1 MRLLQRFSIL
11 QLSVLGAGI
20 LLISVAYLAFKD
32 IKRSLDD
39 TRAASTDI
47 EMIAL
52 IATVESVA
60 HHHAVERGLTAG
72 YLGNPTSKG
81 RENVEAQRKQA
92 DRAEAQ
98 LTSLMQN
105 DGAYGDRVTKIL
117 NPLLGYLGNKQA
129 LRREVDSQQ
138 GTRAFRFYSSLNASA
153 LNAATALT
161 MYVNNLASKEQ
172 LSSAILL
179 AQLKER
185 LGQQRG
191 KVNGVIAR
199 QEASD
204 TVISELKRYQQEV
217 QYISGKLENSLP
229 NDSVAI
235 FTRAMT
241 SDEATL
247 INRTL
252 KNLNSGKVDV
262 TMLPTNSEWFG
273 AATSQIN
280 DVKSILDN
288 IWVQVNKNAK
298 DMHSE
303 ASFALILTLIIIF
316 VGIVVITLIYR
327 ALLYILNTQ
336 LTRLTQNLSKIAEK
350 GDLTVD
356 VKMQVQNEL
365 GTVSIAINK
374 TILALKDLIRGLEQ
388 SIDASS
394 RLSSELEASCT
405 EMVQDAGKT
414 QQRSLNIASAL
425 EEISVTST
433 DIAKS
438 AFDTLAASKSLDQL
452 AIEAFDINES
462 IRTAMK
468 QLEDDMKDVK
478 DNAAAMEKQ
487 VTDISSIL
495 ETINTLSDQTN
506 LLALNA
512 AIEAARAGEHGRGF
526 AVVADEVRKLAQSS
540 RDASA
545 QIATLLTALQQAS
558 LVVVQD
564 VNKNALAV
572 NQSVEITGR
581 GRETARKVKDAAS
594 NVELM
599 ANNMSA
605 AAEQQS
611 VTTQEVAK
619 DIVDVEAAAKHEVE
633 LAQALSK
640 LSNLMKENNLVLSRT
655 IANFT
660 ID

>member
-1 MRLLQRFSIL
+1 VRLLQRFSIL

-20 LLISVAYLAFKD
+20 LLISVSYLAFKD
-32 IKRSLDD
+32 IKRSLEV

-52 IATVESVA
+52 IAAVESVA

-72 YLGNPTSKG
+72 YLGNPTPEG
-81 RENVEAQRKQA
+81 RDKVEAQRKQA
-92 DRAEAQ
+92 DNAAVQ
-98 LTSLMQN
+98 LMLLLQN
-105 DGAYGDRVTKIL
+105 DGAYSDRVIKIL
-117 NPLLGYLGNKQA
+117 NPLLGYLDDKEA

-138 GTRAFRFYSSLNASA
+138 GKRAFTFYSSLNASA

-161 MYVNNLASKEQ
+161 IYVNNLASKEQ
-172 LSSAILL
+172 LSNAILL

-199 QEASD
+199 KEASE
-204 TVISELKRYQQEV
+204 TVINELKGYQQEA
-217 QYISGKLENSLP
+217 QYISGKLENSLSK
-229 NDSVAI
+229 DSVAM

-241 SDEATL
+241 SNEATL
-247 INRTL
+247 ISRTL
-252 KNLNSGKVDV
+252 KSLNSGNIDANA
-262 TMLPTNSEWFG
+262 LPSNSEWFG
-273 AATSQIN
+273 AATSQIK
-280 DVKSILDN
+280 DVKAILDN
-288 IWVQVNKNAK
+288 IWVQVNKNAE
-298 DMHSE
+298 DMHSD

-316 VGIVVITLIYR
+316 VGIVVISLIYR

-336 LTRLTQNLSKIAEK
+336 LTRLTHNLSKIAEK

-356 VKMQVQNEL
+356 VEMQVQNEL

-388 SIDASS
+388 SIGASA

-438 AFDTLAASKSLDQL
+438 AFDTLTASKSLDEL
-452 AIEAFDINES
+452 AIEAFEINES
-462 IRTAMK
+462 IRKAMK
-468 QLEDDMKDVK
+468 QLEEDMTHVEE
-478 DNAAAMEKQ
+478 NAAAMEKQ

-545 QIATLLTALQQAS
+545 QIATLLASLQQAS

-564 VNKNALAV
+564 VNKNAMAV
-572 NQSVEITGR
+572 KKSVEITGS
-581 GRETARKVKDAAS
+581 GRETAEKVKDAAS

-633 LAQALSK
+633 LAQALSE
-640 LSNLMKENNLVLSRT
+640 LSHSMKENNLVLSRT